1 MKKPRTSPIKL
12 RATTARLGALGVYEG
27 LKEMILSFDLYPG
40 TRVTET
46 ELADFFGVS
55 RTPVR
60 EALQKLEVEGYLS
73 VRPKQGVFIREL
85 NIEELSEYY
94 KLRVAL
100 ELLAVESACSMMA
113 NRDLEVLEE
122 IWNPQ
127 KVSTKDNKPDDI
139 GQLDEEFHIAIAHGS
154 GNQVLETYLRDI
166 NNRIRIIRRMDFTDY
181 DRTERTYREHHAILR
196 HLLDRNVDKA
206 KTEMRA
212 HIQRSE
218 EFAKTLTLTQL
229 ARRKSFAKRF
239 PKTRGVGD

>member
-27 LKEMILSFDLYPG
+27 LKEMLLSFDLYPG

-100 ELLAVESACSMMA
+100 ELLAVESAS
-113 NRDLEVLEE
+113 
-122 IWNPQ
+122 
-127 KVSTKDNKPDDI
+127 
-139 GQLDEEFHIAIAHGS
+139 
-154 GNQVLETYLRDI
+154 
-166 NNRIRIIRRMDFTDY
+166 
-181 DRTERTYREHHAILR
+181 
-196 HLLDRNVDKA
+196 
-206 KTEMRA
+206 
-212 HIQRSE
+212 
-218 EFAKTLTLTQL
+218 
-229 ARRKSFAKRF
+229 
-239 PKTRGVGD
+239 